1 MFNEHLIN
9 ANQAYPLIEAFQT
22 YFDDRGAI
30 LNIADGDIGDV
41 AIIKSEAGS
50 VRASHFHHKDWHL
63 CYLIQG
69 RLRYVWKD
77 SIESKSKSLVLEF
90 GQSVITP
97 PLIPHKFEFIEK
109 SIMVVVS
116 KLSRSEM
123 NYEKDTFRL
132 DPIIF

>member
-1 MFNEHLIN
+1 MFDKHLIN
-9 ANQAYPLIEAFQT
+9 GNQAYPLVEAFQT

-50 VRASHFHHKDWHL
+50 IRASHFHNKDWHL
-63 CYLIQG
+63 CYLVQG
-69 RLRYVWKD
+69 QLKYIWKD
-77 SIESKSKSLVLEF
+77 SIELKSRSLLVEF

-97 PLIPHKFEFIEK
+97 PLIPHKFEFIQK

-116 KLSRSEM
+116 KLSRLEI
-123 NYEKDTFRL
+123 NYERDTVRL
-132 DPIIF
+132 DPLQF